1 MLVEVRGWY
10 PHTHSSP
17 LTLMGMRC
25 RGGEVWAGLWSLW
38 IWVIVSLELSHSL
51 VYDLVLEGT
60 ALPTTAA
67 RGSLLGSMQ
76 MLMPKMPSEMPPGP
90 SAYRVHE
97 IRVLTQ
103 VPFPES
109 PVGPQRCLW
118 LVPWFPGASLGWFT
132 WWGTDLRSS
141 PEENRLTLSRDPGEN
156 HHNKIKRSPT
166 PSPALLECLV
176 PPPTPQTTGGPVG
189 SRPRALSGPA
199 GSLARG
205 VCPKQAE
212 RPKTPLNEGRQ
223 LFTPT
228 VDVHV
233 PWQCPGSPPP
243 LRHGLGS
250 LF

>member
-1 MLVEVRGWY
+1 MVLAQLFTVETSWLVCGFEGNGAPLLVEVRGWY

-118 LVPWFPGASLGWFT
+118 LVPWFPGASLGWVYLV
-132 WWGTDLRSS
+132 GHRPSI
-141 PEENRLTLSRDPGEN
+141 LT
-156 HHNKIKRSPT
+156 
-166 PSPALLECLV
+166 
-176 PPPTPQTTGGPVG
+176 
-189 SRPRALSGPA
+189 
-199 GSLARG
+199 
-205 VCPKQAE
+205 
-212 RPKTPLNEGRQ
+212 
-223 LFTPT
+223 
-228 VDVHV
+228 
-233 PWQCPGSPPP
+233 
-243 LRHGLGS
+243 
-250 LF
+250 